1 MTLITGIVLEMA
13 NFLLDFVQIM
23 SSYQTV
29 LFHLCTDQLKSGSTA
44 LLFFSFNAINRTSK
58 QFFFKVQMQKWI
70 KKLKFLN
77 RIMLG
82 KQTKYRKRER
92 SVNTSPILRE
102 HIVSPSQQNV
112 RIPHTE
118 FASIEKF
125 TYTEKGFIKQIKK
138 QN

>member
-1 MTLITGIVLEMA
+1 
-13 NFLLDFVQIM
+13 
-23 SSYQTV
+23 
-29 LFHLCTDQLKSGSTA
+29 
-44 LLFFSFNAINRTSK
+44 
-58 QFFFKVQMQKWI
+58 
-70 KKLKFLN
+70 
-77 RIMLG
+77 MLG

-138 QN
+138 

>member
-1 MTLITGIVLEMA
+1 
-13 NFLLDFVQIM
+13 
-23 SSYQTV
+23 
-29 LFHLCTDQLKSGSTA
+29 
-44 LLFFSFNAINRTSK
+44 
-58 QFFFKVQMQKWI
+58 MQKWI

-138 QN
+138 